1 MGLNYVWWGRDGCKN
16 WPLIPGLMGS
26 RAAQRKKNPGFAGGK
41 SVFRNSISL
50 NTVDPESQ
58 VWRGW
63 IAAQRKK
70 TAFNPGGGLVIIWD
84 GARTNS
90 HIRRTSSHAAFAG
103 FANQFSGVCR
113 ESCASSLTR
122 KSCFGAVSVVYS
134 LFRCWKFYNAVF
146 YVLDTVFI
154 AFTCRPNFIVQIV
167 YMSSNTMS
175 IILRPFVV
183 SHRSFI
189 SPPLNSKL

>member
-1 MGLNYVWWGRDGCKN
+1 
-16 WPLIPGLMGS
+16 MGS
-26 RAAQRKKNPGFAGGK
+26 RAAQRKKNPGFGGK

-90 HIRRTSSHAAFAG
+90 YIRRTSSHAAFAG

-122 KSCFGAVSVVYS
+122 KSCFGAVSVVYI

>member
-1 MGLNYVWWGRDGCKN
+1 VRARWMQKLTLNARFDGVES
-16 WPLIPGLMGS
+16 L
-26 RAAQRKKNPGFAGGK
+26 AAKRNPGFGGK

-90 HIRRTSSHAAFAG
+90 YIRRTSSHAAFAG

-134 LFRCWKFYNAVF
+134 LFRCAEN
-146 YVLDTVFI
+146 
-154 AFTCRPNFIVQIV
+154 FTMQYSMYWIQC
-167 YMSSNTMS
+167 S
-175 IILRPFVV
+175 
-183 SHRSFI
+183 
-189 SPPLNSKL
+189 